1 MDEIVRQA
9 MAKWPQVPDCFGW
22 LALDARGDW
31 YLRDDAAQAEGS
43 FACGAPGA
51 KGSRLRHDKLIG
63 FIGRNYGADADGRWY
78 FQNGPQRVYVELER
92 APWVWRLSAD
102 FGLHTHTGLATHC
115 LGAWLD
121 EYGWLY
127 LHSPLGLGLVHTL
140 DMELAAQALEQMRW
154 PLQSVPRQEIPVQ
167 FGFQPSPAALQTI
180 K

>member
-63 FIGRNYGADADGRWY
+63 FIGRKETDGMPVLAEAFVR
-78 FQNGPQRVYVELER
+78 GV
-92 APWVWRLSAD
+92 LS
-102 FGLHTHTGLATHC
+102 T
-115 LGAWLD
+115 
-121 EYGWLY
+121 
-127 LHSPLGLGLVHTL
+127 
-140 DMELAAQALEQMRW
+140 
-154 PLQSVPRQEIPVQ
+154 
-167 FGFQPSPAALQTI
+167 
-180 K
+180 